1 MRQLKRIIVG
11 HDLGVGGEMALGS
24 AMALANRCGAALRLV
39 HVVEPLDAYQRISH
53 PFTSPYTLEEIAQ
66 KTGVRLQA
74 LVASPALARLQVEY
88 EVRKGKPFVEL
99 IIAGKAWLA
108 DMIAV
113 GGASRP
119 EEPFL
124 GSTSERI
131 LRKALL
137 PVMVAK
143 KLLSSEAK
151 TFLVPTDFSSCAG
164 KAAEEALMLAECFG
178 GRVFFFHVLDLH
190 PSYAVAYAH
199 ELGVSVPIPPPSP
212 EEIEPEW
219 ETFLFGLPLDK
230 VDWEKSTEEGQA
242 ATAIVH
248 QAERM
253 QADMI
258 VIGTHG
264 RSGLPHMLLGSV
276 AEKVVRTASCPVLSI
291 RPEAFQFELP

>member
-11 HDLGVGGEMALGS
+11 HDLGVGGEVALRS
-24 AMALANRCGAALRLV
+24 AVVLANRCDAALRLV

-53 PFTSPYTLEEIAQ
+53 PLTSPFTLEEIAQ
-66 KTGVRLQA
+66 KTGARLQA
-74 LVASPALARLQVEY
+74 LAVSPELARLQVEY

-99 IIAGKAWLA
+99 IIAGRAWLA
-108 DMIAV
+108 DLIVV
-113 GGASRP
+113 GGASRT

-124 GSTSERI
+124 GSTSERV
-131 LRKALL
+131 LRKALV

-143 KLLSSEAK
+143 KPLSSEVK
-151 TFLVPTDFSSCAG
+151 TFLVPTDFSSCAR
-164 KAAEEALMLAECFG
+164 KAAEEALMLAKNFSA
-178 GRVFFFHVLDLH
+178 RVIFFHALDLA
-190 PSYAVAYAH
+190 PSYTVAYAH
-199 ELGVSVPIPPPSP
+199 DLGVSVPISPPSP

-219 ETFLFGLPLDK
+219 KAFLSGLPLDN

-248 QAERM
+248 RAKRI

-264 RSGLPHMLLGSV
+264 RSGLAHMLLGSV

-291 RPEAFQFELP
+291 RPEAFKFELP